1 MAAAVYASRLVRL
14 PVRAPDGGSVG
25 IVRDLVI
32 GPPAAGARPPV
43 YGLVVTVPGR
53 QIFLGAG
60 RIAEID
66 IDGVRL
72 RSGALNLRHFVQ
84 RRSETL
90 VLGDLLDH
98 VVPGDGESRINDLA
112 IERSPRRPTAW
123 EVAAVDV
130 VTGARLG
137 RRGRHHTAEPA
148 VLRPLLADRDGHQ
161 QLRDLHPADAAER
174 LAVLSAAQ
182 QRAAAL
188 ALDDEQLAD
197 LLEELPHETQRR
209 LLIDLGL
216 ERGSDVLEAME
227 PDDAADVLAD
237 LGPEGRAR
245 LLGGM
250 VPDEAAVLRRLLG
263 YGEDT
268 AGGLMH
274 PEPIACTPDTTVA
287 EALARLRDPDVTRT
301 MAAQVFVVEP
311 PAQTPTGTYLGTCG
325 VQRLLREPPSRR
337 LRSCVD
343 PAPDPL
349 DARDPVDAV
358 ARHLATYDL
367 VAAPTVDDR
376 GRLVG
381 VVTVDDVLDHILPED
396 WRHR

>member
-53 QIFLGAG
+53 QIFLRAG

-72 RSGALNLRHFVQ
+72 RSGALNLRHFAQ

-90 VLGDLLDH
+90 VLGDLLD
-98 VVPGDGESRINDLA
+98 
-112 IERSPRRPTAW
+112 
-123 EVAAVDV
+123 
-130 VTGARLG
+130 
-137 RRGRHHTAEPA
+137 
-148 VLRPLLADRDGHQ
+148 
-161 QLRDLHPADAAER
+161 
-174 LAVLSAAQ
+174 
-182 QRAAAL
+182 
-188 ALDDEQLAD
+188 
-197 LLEELPHETQRR
+197 
-209 LLIDLGL
+209 
-216 ERGSDVLEAME
+216 
-227 PDDAADVLAD
+227 AADVLAD
-237 LGPEGRAR
+237 LEPEGRAR

-250 VPDEAAVLRRLLG
+250 VPGEAAVLRRLLG

-301 MAAQVFVVEP
+301 MATQVFVVEP

-349 DARDPVDAV
+349 DARDPVD
-358 ARHLATYDL
+358 
-367 VAAPTVDDR
+367 
-376 GRLVG
+376 
-381 VVTVDDVLDHILPED
+381 DVLDHILPED